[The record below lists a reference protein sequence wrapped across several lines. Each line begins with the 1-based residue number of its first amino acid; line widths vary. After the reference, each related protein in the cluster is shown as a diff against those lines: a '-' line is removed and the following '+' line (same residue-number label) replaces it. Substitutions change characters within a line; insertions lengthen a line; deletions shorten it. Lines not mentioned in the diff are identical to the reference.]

1 MVFTTNHKETLSL
14 PSPQVSWILVSTH
27 LSILSLPTHASV
39 LSDPNSAP
47 TASPKLLLLRLY
59 WPPCCKSQR
68 KFFSP
73 HLNLPTQSTT
83 PSFLK
88 HSLLL
93 YSMIVCSF
101 SQLLQSTL
109 PSDKHSSGPGPGVNL
124 LLWLHLLLISTT
136 PIFLSL
142 AKASLFCVS
151 GLLQSQAQ
159 LPVLCF
165 IFNVSDGH
173 LVSSKQFIILSVT
186 PTSPQC

>member
-124 LLWLHLLLISTT
+124 LLWLHLLLNFNYSHIS
-136 PIFLSL
+136 
-142 AKASLFCVS
+142 
-151 GLLQSQAQ
+151 
-159 LPVLCF
+159 
-165 IFNVSDGH
+165 
-173 LVSSKQFIILSVT
+173 VSSQGFSLLCLGLASVS
-186 PTSPQC
+186 SPIACFMFYI